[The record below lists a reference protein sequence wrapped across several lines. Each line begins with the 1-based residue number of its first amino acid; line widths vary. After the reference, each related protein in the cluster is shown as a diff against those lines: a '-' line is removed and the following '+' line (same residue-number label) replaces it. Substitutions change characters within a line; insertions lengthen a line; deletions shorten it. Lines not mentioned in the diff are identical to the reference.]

1 MNTNST
7 SKNKTQA
14 TIINL
19 VALALSLAIVAIAW
33 MRENGFLPI
42 LLGALGA
49 VLAIFNLMKLR
60 KAEPKITMSFMAL
73 VFALA
78 AASAFAMEMGTKQEK
93 TNVEEV
99 KAVMPVELKDSVVLQ
114 QEEESALDKLNSITD
129 TTSSK

>member
-14 TIINL
+14 TIISL

-60 KAEPKITMSFMAL
+60 KTEPKITMSFMAL